1 MNQKSNNLLHFELAC
16 YEIYD
21 NGYDP
26 LNTIRE
32 FWSQHS
38 INDCQESLWALIE
51 NYRKCEGQQD
61 ITDVKQ
67 MHTFLMQLYGVLIAY
82 FLVHF
87 RKIGID
93 AVPFSF
99 AEPAEVITADLE
111 AKQRIHSFFN
121 RITE

>member
-1 MNQKSNNLLHFELAC
+1 MNQKSNNLLVFELAC

-32 FWSQHS
+32 FWSQHTIS
-38 INDCQESLWALIE
+38 DCQESLWSLFE
-51 NYRKCEGQQD
+51 NYRKGIVQED
-61 ITDVKQ
+61 AADVKQ
-67 MHTFLMQLYGVLIAY
+67 MHTFLMKVCRVLIAY

-87 RKIGID
+87 RKIKMD
-93 AVPFSF
+93 AVPFAF
-99 AEPAEVITADLE
+99 AEPAEVIATDLE

-121 RITE
+121 RISE

>member
-1 MNQKSNNLLHFELAC
+1 MNQKSNNLLPFELAC

-32 FWSQHS
+32 YWSQHT
-38 INDCQESLWALIE
+38 INDCQESLWALFE
-51 NYRKCEGQQD
+51 NYRKGEVHED
-61 ITDVKQ
+61 IADVKQ
-67 MHTFLMQLYGVLIAY
+67 MHTFLMKLCRVLIAY

-87 RKIGID
+87 HKIGID
-93 AVPFSF
+93 AVPFAF
-99 AEPAEVITADLE
+99 AQTADVIMADLE
-111 AKQRIHSFFN
+111 AKLRIHSFFN

>member
-1 MNQKSNNLLHFELAC
+1 MNQQSNNLLPFELAC

-32 FWSQHS
+32 FWSQHT
-38 INDCQESLWALIE
+38 ITELQEILWVLFE
-51 NYRKCEGQQD
+51 NYRKGTVQED
-61 ITDVKQ
+61 VADVKQ
-67 MHTFLMQLYGVLIAY
+67 MHTFLMKVCRVLMAY

-93 AVPFSF
+93 AVPFAF
-99 AEPAEVITADLE
+99 AEPADVITADLE
-111 AKQRIHSFFN
+111 AKQRIYSFFN

>member
-1 MNQKSNNLLHFELAC
+1 MNQKSNNLLPFELAC

-32 FWSQHS
+32 FWSQHT
-38 INDCQESLWALIE
+38 ITDCQESLWTLFE
-51 NYRKCEGQQD
+51 NYRKGIAQD
-61 ITDVKQ
+61 NAAYVKQ
-67 MHTFLMQLYGVLIAY
+67 IHTFLMKVCRVLLAY

-93 AVPFSF
+93 AVLFAF

-121 RITE
+121 RIAE

>member
-1 MNQKSNNLLHFELAC
+1 MNQHANNLLPFELAC

-26 LNTIRE
+26 LHTIRE

-38 INDCQESLWALIE
+38 INDCQENLSTLFD
-51 NYRKCEGQQD
+51 NCRKSEEQQD
-61 ITDVKQ
+61 AADVKQ
-67 MHTFLMQLYGVLIAY
+67 MHTFLMKVCRVLLAY

-93 AVPFSF
+93 AVPFAF

-121 RITE
+121 RIAE

>member
-1 MNQKSNNLLHFELAC
+1 MNQKSNNLLPFELAC

-26 LNTIRE
+26 LNAIRE
-32 FWSQHS
+32 FWSQHT
-38 INDCQESLWALIE
+38 ITDCQENLWALFQ
-51 NYRKCEGQQD
+51 NYRKCAVQED
-61 ITDVKQ
+61 AMDAKQ
-67 MHTFLMQLYGVLIAY
+67 MHAFLMKLCRVLMAY

-87 RKIGID
+87 RKIEID
-93 AVPFSF
+93 AVAFAF
-99 AEPAEVITADLE
+99 AESAEAIIADLE